1 MTALKF
7 DQGWWMPMADITMPA
22 DMSQGEYQQKQR
34 DNFLNYIHGQTG
46 HLGAAVDI
54 GAHIG
59 LWSRKL
65 MLSYHMVYA
74 FEPIA
79 ELAECYRKNS
89 QQSNY
94 ELREIALGNKK
105 EELAMLYE
113 PERSQ
118 NTYIGGSGNMTVP
131 VESLDDQYIP
141 KIGLIKIDVEGWE
154 MPVLQGGKR
163 TIQKDHPWIIIEQK
177 QGAQARV
184 GRHKQDITRLLESWG
199 YRREMKIANDVLY
212 KYVGIEKLH
221 LGDIR

>member
-1 MTALKF
+1 
-7 DQGWWMPMADITMPA
+7 MADITMPA

-65 MLSYHMVYA
+65 MVSYHMVYA

-94 ELREIALGNKK
+94 ELREIALGDKK

-154 MPVLQGGKR
+154 MPVLQGGKS

-177 QGAQARV
+177 QGAQAKV

>member
-1 MTALKF
+1 
-7 DQGWWMPMADITMPA
+7 MADITMPA

-221 LGDIR
+221 LEDIR

>member
-1 MTALKF
+1 
-7 DQGWWMPMADITMPA
+7 MADITMPA

-65 MLSYHMVYA
+65 MVSYHMVYA

-94 ELREIALGNKK
+94 ELREIALGDKK

-154 MPVLQGGKR
+154 MPVLQGGKS